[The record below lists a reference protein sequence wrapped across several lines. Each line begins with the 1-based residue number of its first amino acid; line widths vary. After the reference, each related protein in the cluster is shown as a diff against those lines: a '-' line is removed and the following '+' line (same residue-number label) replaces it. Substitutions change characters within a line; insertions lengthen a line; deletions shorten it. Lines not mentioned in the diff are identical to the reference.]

1 MDYNDF
7 GPVVGDFSTA
17 WILTMLIPLIFV
29 LVLGIV
35 QIIVTVWVYK
45 NAKKNNIDSPG
56 LWALL
61 CLFIPF
67 PIGLIIYIVV
77 RNGKKKETVS
87 GGKFCPACGAAVN
100 GPGFCASCGGKV

>member
-1 MDYNDF
+1 MGFDTYAPSTGDF
-7 GPVVGDFSTA
+7 GTA
-17 WILTMLIPLIFV
+17 WLLAIIVPLIFA

-61 CLFIPF
+61 CFFIPF

-77 RNGKKKETVS
+77 RNGKKKEVVS
-87 GGKFCPACGAAVN
+87 GGKFCPTCGTAVN
-100 GPGFCASCGGKV
+100 GPGFCPSCGGKV